1 MRIDGRKVPPDA
13 GVRGGEL
20 QGGVKAIMLKKKT
33 MIQIRRVLLLLA
45 LVMILLYGLN
55 RLLLYRSFDKTG
67 PEIQFDEELLKVS
80 VKVTEEELL
89 EGVKATDNKD
99 GDVTDTVIIE
109 SISKLLP
116 GNERI
121 VTYAAFDNDNHV
133 GKAERRI
140 QYKDYKA
147 PRFSLDEPL
156 TTSLSSDMSE
166 MIGALHAKDCIDGDI
181 SDQIVITNADITGLS
196 GDEASMTYE
205 VQVTNSCGD
214 IASLQLP
221 VSINMSGTNSQF
233 AEIKLEKYLIYKK
246 VGKSV
251 DFESYIEDVVAA
263 GNVASA
269 ADVKV
274 TSDYDKSEPGVYTAT
289 YTLEVNGETASTQ
302 LYIVVEE

>member
-1 MRIDGRKVPPDA
+1 
-13 GVRGGEL
+13 
-20 QGGVKAIMLKKKT
+20 MLKKKT

>member
-1 MRIDGRKVPPDA
+1 
-13 GVRGGEL
+13 
-20 QGGVKAIMLKKKT
+20 MLKKKT

-89 EGVKATDNKD
+89 EGVKATDSKD

-156 TTSLSSDMSE
+156 TTSLSSDMAE

>member
-1 MRIDGRKVPPDA
+1 
-13 GVRGGEL
+13 
-20 QGGVKAIMLKKKT
+20 MLKKKT

-89 EGVKATDNKD
+89 EGVKATDSKD

-274 TSDYDKSEPGVYTAT
+274 TSDYNKSEPGVYTAT
-289 YTLEVNGETASTQ
+289 YTLEVNGETSSTQ

>member
-1 MRIDGRKVPPDA
+1 
-13 GVRGGEL
+13 
-20 QGGVKAIMLKKKT
+20 MLKKKT

-89 EGVKATDNKD
+89 EGVKAMDNKD

>member
-1 MRIDGRKVPPDA
+1 
-13 GVRGGEL
+13 
-20 QGGVKAIMLKKKT
+20 

-89 EGVKATDNKD
+89 EGVKATDSKD

>member
-1 MRIDGRKVPPDA
+1 
-13 GVRGGEL
+13 
-20 QGGVKAIMLKKKT
+20 MLKKKT

-89 EGVKATDNKD
+89 EGVKATDSKD
-99 GDVTDTVIIE
+99 GDVKDTVIIE

-263 GNVASA
+263 GNVAST

>member
-1 MRIDGRKVPPDA
+1 
-13 GVRGGEL
+13 
-20 QGGVKAIMLKKKT
+20 MLKKKT

-67 PEIQFDEELLKVS
+67 PEIQFDEELMKVS

-89 EGVKATDNKD
+89 EGVKATDSKD

>member
-1 MRIDGRKVPPDA
+1 MRIDGRKVSPNA
-13 GVRGGEL
+13 RVCEGEL

-89 EGVKATDNKD
+89 EGVKATDSKD

>member
-1 MRIDGRKVPPDA
+1 
-13 GVRGGEL
+13 
-20 QGGVKAIMLKKKT
+20 MLKKKT

-89 EGVKATDNKD
+89 EGVKATDSKD